1 MVQISVQ
8 KIATTKKQ
16 CYNLTTT
23 KHRIL
28 TQEEH
33 KMSKARRKAIMKEFT
48 GLQLETNRFQ
58 NEDLEHASDEEVL
71 DWMEDC
77 VRAGEL
83 EEEMKQN

>member
-1 MVQISVQ
+1 MEQISVQ
-8 KIATTKKQ
+8 KIATTKKR
-16 CYNLTTT
+16 CYNLITT
-23 KHRIL
+23 KYRIL

-48 GLQLETNRFQ
+48 DLQLETNRFQ